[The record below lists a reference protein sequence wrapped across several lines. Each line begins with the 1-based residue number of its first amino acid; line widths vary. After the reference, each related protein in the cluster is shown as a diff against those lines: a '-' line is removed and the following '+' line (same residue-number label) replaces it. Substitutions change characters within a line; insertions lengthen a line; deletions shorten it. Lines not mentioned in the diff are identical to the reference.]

1 MNQVENTID
10 YIEFPLSDV
19 DATKAFYS
27 KVFGWEFQDWGP
39 DYLSFSGAG
48 VDGGFNR
55 ELESAAEGVGA
66 MIVLYSDKLEE
77 KIAAIGDAGGRVSK
91 QTYSFPGG
99 ERFHFIDPNG
109 NEVLVW
115 RQAADESTE

>member
-1 MNQVENTID
+1 MNQTENSID

-19 DATKAFYS
+19 DQTKAFYS
-27 KVFGWEFQDWGP
+27 AVFGWELQDWGP

-48 VDGGFNR
+48 VNGGFNR
-55 ELESAAEGVGA
+55 ELEAAAAGSGPAVV
-66 MIVLYSDKLEE
+66 IYSDHLED
-77 KIAAIGDAGGRVSK
+77 KIAAIGEAGGKISK
-91 QTYSFPGG
+91 PTYSFPGG

-115 RQAADESTE
+115 RQATGGE

>member
-1 MNQVENTID
+1 MNQAENTID

-27 KVFGWEFQDWGP
+27 AVFGWEFQDWGP

-55 ELESAAEGVGA
+55 ELKSVAEGVGP
-66 MIVLYSDKLEE
+66 MVVLYSDKLEE
-77 KIAAIGDAGGRVSK
+77 KIAAIREAGGRVSK
-91 QTYSFPGG
+91 PTYSFPGG

-115 RQAADESTE
+115 RQAAGE

>member
-1 MNQVENTID
+1 MNQAENTID

-27 KVFGWEFQDWGP
+27 AVFGWEFQDWGP
-39 DYLSFSGAG
+39 DYLSFAGAG

-55 ELESAAEGVGA
+55 ELSPADQGMGPMV
-66 MIVLYSDKLEE
+66 VLYSDKLED
-77 KIAAIGDAGGRVSK
+77 KIAAIGEAGGRVSK

-115 RQAADESTE
+115 RQVAGD

>member
-1 MNQVENTID
+1 MKQTENSID

-27 KVFGWEFQDWGP
+27 AVFGWSFQDWGP
-39 DYLSFSGAG
+39 DYLSFTGAG

-55 ELESAAEGVGA
+55 ELEPAAEGTGPAV
-66 MIVLYSDKLEE
+66 VLYSDHLED
-77 KIAAIGDAGGRVSK
+77 KVAAVDAAGGRVSK
-91 QTYSFPGG
+91 AAYSFPGG

-115 RQAADESTE
+115 RQIADGD

>member
-1 MNQVENTID
+1 MNQAENSID
-10 YIEFPLSDV
+10 YIELPLSDV
-19 DATKAFYS
+19 GATKAFYAA
-27 KVFGWEFQDWGP
+27 VFGWEFQDWGP

-55 ELESAAEGVGA
+55 ELRAAAAGTGPAV
-66 MIVLYSDKLEE
+66 VLYSDHLED
-77 KIAAIGDAGGRVSK
+77 KIAKVGQAGGSVSRP
-91 QTYSFPGG
+91 TYSFPGG

-115 RQAADESTE
+115 RQAVGSE

>member
-1 MNQVENTID
+1 MNQAENSID
-10 YIEFPLSDV
+10 YIELPLSNAG
-19 DATKAFYS
+19 ATKAFYS
-27 KVFGWEFQDWGP
+27 AVFGWEFQDWGP

-55 ELESAAEGVGA
+55 ELDSAAEGVGP
-66 MIVLYSDKLEE
+66 MVVLYSDRLEE
-77 KIAAIGDAGGRVSK
+77 KISAIARAGGRVSK
-91 QTYSFPGG
+91 ATYGFPGG

-115 RQAADESTE
+115 RQVAGA